1 MAPLAIYLPS
11 YTEFNF
17 TKEVETSVGSMAR
30 VEDIEISCALASGA
44 TQPAQST
51 EAKQSNCSEAATAMG
66 FGMRADVAAEARGE
80 RRRQG

>member
-1 MAPLAIYLPS
+1 
-11 YTEFNF
+11 
-17 TKEVETSVGSMAR
+17 MAR

-51 EAKQSNCSEAATAMG
+51 EAKQSNCSEAAATAMG

>member
-1 MAPLAIYLPS
+1 MAPLVIYFQS
-11 YTEFNF
+11 YTELNF

-44 TQPAQST
+44 TQQR
-51 EAKQSNCSEAATAMG
+51 QSNCSEAATAMG
-66 FGMRADVAAEARGE
+66 LGMRADVAAEARGE